1 MKEANLQDAVRRI
14 YSHTQVLIKNQFLI
28 ELILRLNHSLVVA
41 LLPVLKKLS
50 NLFNPE
56 IEPLGLCVRQVLN
69 KMHETN
75 YGEMCS
81 NVSIKKN

>member
-1 MKEANLQDAVRRI
+1 MRRI
-14 YSHTQVLIKNQFLI
+14 YSHTQVLTKNQFLKEI
-28 ELILRLNHSLVVA
+28 ILRLDHSLVVA
-41 LLPVLKKLS
+41 LQPVLKKLS

-81 NVSIKKN
+81 NVLIYKIFNI